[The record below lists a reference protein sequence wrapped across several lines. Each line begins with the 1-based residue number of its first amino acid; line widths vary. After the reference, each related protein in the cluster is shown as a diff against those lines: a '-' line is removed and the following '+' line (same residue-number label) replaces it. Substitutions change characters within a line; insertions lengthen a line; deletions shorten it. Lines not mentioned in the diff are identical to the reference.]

1 LSAQALDKCAIVF
14 ILPAQRFSAVT
25 VTTLI
30 ENLKDDPK
38 ILANK
43 LEQRLKGNKVHVSSI
58 ERAAMTENAVIEQL
72 PLEKIGPRLIEK
84 LS

>member
-1 LSAQALDKCAIVF
+1 
-14 ILPAQRFSAVT
+14 VT